1 MNFSIAFS
9 GTFPSKCSLWIGLFS
24 LSYLHGFSAA
34 KVGESLCEFGPLSL
48 EMETLTFICI
58 LCWQVGSPHKKV
70 PVETHVLKASEL
82 VTL

>member
-9 GTFPSKCSLWIGLFS
+9 GAFPCKCSLWIGLFF

-34 KVGESLCEFGPLSL
+34 KVGESLCESGPLSL

-58 LCWQVGSPHKKV
+58 LSWLIGSPHRKV